1 MKAPWHWYLV
11 RDQASGEVY
20 VRTYVGRPG
29 EVRGGTWHIPY
40 FGSDGSL
47 VTLVLQPRWQVE
59 RNVPGVNAAYGG
71 DCEWVVVRRDMPRPA
86 KCLDLGCG
94 ICYPENNPPELC
106 DKCGQ
111 EVFGCA

>member
-20 VRTYVGRPG
+20 VRTYVGRPE
-29 EVRGGTWHIPY
+29 EVRGGTWHIPH
-40 FGSDGSL
+40 FRADGSR
-47 VTLVLQPRWQVE
+47 VTLVMQPRWKV
-59 RNVPGVNAAYGG
+59 
-71 DCEWVVVRRDMPRPA
+71 DCEWVVIRRDTPLPA